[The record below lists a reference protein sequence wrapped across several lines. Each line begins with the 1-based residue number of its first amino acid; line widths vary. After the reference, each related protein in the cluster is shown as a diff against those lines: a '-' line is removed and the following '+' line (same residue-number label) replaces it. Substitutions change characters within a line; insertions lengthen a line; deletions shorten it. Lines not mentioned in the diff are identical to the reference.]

1 MTILNRLFICCAL
14 LLSGK
19 TLAHDGTVYITGV
32 VKGKT
37 CIVSPGSEQLVVE
50 MHDVAARQ
58 LAGQKNE
65 TPYEPFTINLE
76 ACGAG
81 LSAVSTH
88 FEGTPDGNNSDL
100 LALTG
105 GTDYATGV
113 AIGLYNPDKSLI
125 AMGDESLPFALSN
138 DQTTLAL
145 HFYARYLA
153 VTNAVTP
160 GVANAAATFVL
171 TYA

>member
-65 TPYEPFTINLE
+65 TPYEPFTINL
-76 ACGAG
+76 
-81 LSAVSTH
+81 
-88 FEGTPDGNNSDL
+88 
-100 LALTG
+100 
-105 GTDYATGV
+105 
-113 AIGLYNPDKSLI
+113 
-125 AMGDESLPFALSN
+125 
-138 DQTTLAL
+138 
-145 HFYARYLA
+145 
-153 VTNAVTP
+153 
-160 GVANAAATFVL
+160 
-171 TYA
+171 